1 MADQQPVVPWAA
13 PGGAGANAAADAL
26 AGADFELHPEA
37 VYRPATTRA
46 TIAMGLVAVAT
57 FLYAVDGLL
66 SLYGIQLLANL
77 AETTDAELVAYDELV
92 GLVAIGSFGV
102 FIAAAIASWLW
113 LYRLVQN
120 VPALGGGTP
129 SVTPGWAVGW
139 WFIPFANLFKPYQV
153 VKDAWQ
159 RLALSAV
166 GNNARRVLAWW
177 LLWIIGNI
185 GANLLGRLP
194 VPQSIDAFNS
204 QAVLNVIV
212 DALIVAA
219 GILFVLIIRE
229 FERRSQA
236 RLAALPIRAAQEA
249 ERQAEAD
256 AAVARATAAVEASRD
271 AARIEAASREPAD
284 TPPAG

>member
-13 PGGAGANAAADAL
+13 PSGASASAVAAALD
-26 AGADFELHPEA
+26 GADFEFDREA

-46 TIAMGLVAVAT
+46 RIAMGLVALAT

-66 SLYGIQLLANL
+66 SLYGIQLLRNL
-77 AETTDAELVAYDELV
+77 AETTDAELTAYDALV
-92 GLVAIGSFGV
+92 GVVAIVTFGV

-113 LYRLVQN
+113 LYRLIQN

-129 SVTPGWAVGW
+129 SVTPGWAVAW
-139 WFIPFANLFKPYQV
+139 WFIPLANLFKPYQV

-166 GNNARRVLAWW
+166 GNKAGRILAWW
-177 LLWIIGNI
+177 LLWIVGNNA
-185 GANLLGRLP
+185 ANVLARLP
-194 VPQSIDAFNS
+194 APRSVEAFNS
-204 QAVLNVIV
+204 QAVFNVIV

-229 FERRSQA
+229 LEHRSQA
-236 RLAALPIRAAQEA
+236 RLAALPMRAAQEA
-249 ERQAEAD
+249 ERKAEAD
-256 AAVARATAAVEASRD
+256 AQIARATAAVQAARD
-271 AARIEAASREPAD
+271 AARLEAASREASES
-284 TPPAG
+284 PPAG